1 MKTKTITLILWCIFI
16 ISAIL
21 YKFEI
26 TGSFISFLFSGC
38 VLSIIYL
45 FFSKKIIEAKDS
57 FDKLWLLSI
66 SGIIWC
72 LSFIAIIYNI
82 SKFTGFEIISLIIL
96 ILLITLI
103 VFSIVVRN
111 INNKES
117 YKIYKKI
124 IIQSLI
130 FQFLIAISFPY

>member
-1 MKTKTITLILWCIFI
+1 MKIKTITIILWCIFI

-26 TGSFISFLFSGC
+26 TGSFVSFLCSGS

-45 FFSKKIIEAKDS
+45 FFSKKIIEPQDS
-57 FDKLWLLSI
+57 FDKHWLLSI

-82 SKFTGFEIISLIIL
+82 SKFPGFDIISIIIL

-103 VFSIVVRN
+103 IFSLVVRN
-111 INNKES
+111 IKNKES
-117 YKIYKKI
+117 CKIYKKI
-124 IIQSLI
+124 IIQSVI
-130 FQFLIAISFPY
+130 FHFLIAISFPF